1 MSGGSDRLLGGFIQ
15 QDSLMNAGPQGA
27 ALAAEGLISELMSE
41 SNDLDRD
48 AGGVVNVRDNLKAML
63 VQMQQQQLISSFN
76 SSMISPLTRQQSDR
90 Y

>member
-1 MSGGSDRLLGGFIQ
+1 MA
-15 QDSLMNAGPQGA
+15 AGPQGA

-48 AGGVVNVRDNLKAML
+48 AGGGVVNVRDNLKAML

>member
-1 MSGGSDRLLGGFIQ
+1 M
-15 QDSLMNAGPQGA
+15 MNAGPQA

>member
-1 MSGGSDRLLGGFIQ
+1 MH
-15 QDSLMNAGPQGA
+15 QDSLMAAGPQGA

-48 AGGVVNVRDNLKAML
+48 AGGGVVNVRDNLKAML

>member
-1 MSGGSDRLLGGFIQ
+1 MT
-15 QDSLMNAGPQGA
+15 NAGPLA

-63 VQMQQQQLISSFN
+63 VQM
-76 SSMISPLTRQQSDR
+76 
-90 Y
+90 

>member
-1 MSGGSDRLLGGFIQ
+1 MQ

-48 AGGVVNVRDNLKAML
+48 AGGVVNVRENLKAML